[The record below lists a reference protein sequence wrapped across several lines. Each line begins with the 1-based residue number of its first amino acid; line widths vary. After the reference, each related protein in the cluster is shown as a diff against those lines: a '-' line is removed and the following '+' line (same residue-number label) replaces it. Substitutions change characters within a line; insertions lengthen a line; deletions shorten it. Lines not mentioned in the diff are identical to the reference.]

1 MTPDDEVR
9 RAALLR
15 LLDTSEDPDL
25 AHEIYADDAVLEF
38 PQSGERFVGK
48 RNFLE
53 WRRKYPADVEFAVRR
68 ILGGGDLWTV
78 ELDVRYDGGARQFG
92 VSIHEFD
99 GGRMVRET
107 IYVSAGWDAPEW
119 RAPWRA

>member
-1 MTPDDEVR
+1 MGTTSDEDR

-15 LLDTSEDPDL
+15 LVSDSEQERSA

-53 WRRKYPADVEFAVRR
+53 WRQQYPGDV
-68 ILGGGDLWTV
+68 
-78 ELDVRYDGGARQFG
+78 QF
-92 VSIHEFD
+92 
-99 GGRMVRET
+99 
-107 IYVSAGWDAPEW
+107 
-119 RAPWRA
+119 